1 MITVTKTNKRTFQTK
16 PQNPTYVLIIN
27 IVGSERHL
35 GARIAFLAQMSSVD
49 AGFTKKMLTNSA
61 QSPRSAA
68 LRVAGV
74 VGCPPEKT
82 PQTWV

>member
-1 MITVTKTNKRTFQTK
+1 M
-16 PQNPTYVLIIN
+16 
-27 IVGSERHL
+27 
-35 GARIAFLAQMSSVD
+35 GARIAFLAQMNSVD

-61 QSPRSAA
+61 QSPRSVA

-82 PQTWV
+82 PQTWA